1 MDDEER
7 ILLDPSL
14 SIDREYCLRHE
25 GVWSE
30 GTDTE
35 PISLKNVQHKING
48 LKDQINRV
56 CTKDD
61 DGLRRWRLHTQN
73 THPLSMAPKLLRDQY
88 NCPGTSQAYCKFLE
102 ILRRYRLVN
111 PRLGQLHSIHLCE
124 APGHFVS
131 SLDRF
136 LCTFYP
142 KKEWFWQAN
151 SNSDSSYHVLRCDI
165 SASTVSID
173 YGGPSPALKSTLR
186 DRAVQAGIL
195 SEARNYAVFLILN
208 SPLRQ
213 RFHRERG
220 GRAACVSRVLRH
232 RRLLQIFKSSSEIR
246 PHNFRRPI
254 PLTVVSAFSTY
265 TWGSH

>member
-151 SNSDSSYHVLRCDI
+151 SYIRHCGNDSIVSGAVAPRVFPGFYAIDAYCRFSKVQVKFVPIIFAVRYHSRLYQLFPPILGAVTDV
-165 SASTVSID
+165 STR
-173 YGGPSPALKSTLR
+173 G
-186 DRAVQAGIL
+186 
-195 SEARNYAVFLILN
+195 EME
-208 SPLRQ
+208 
-213 RFHRERG
+213 RERERKKEG
-220 GRAACVSRVLRH
+220 DKGYHPS
-232 RRLLQIFKSSSEIR
+232 F
-246 PHNFRRPI
+246 
-254 PLTVVSAFSTY
+254 
-265 TWGSH
+265 